1 MLNNYKHTYPKVT
14 SILTPHPHTMPGM
27 DDEFDLTTKAG
38 RIGFVIKASGHNPAS
53 IASLLGC
60 KPAAVYQWLDGST
73 KNLKEH
79 LLWKLAD
86 ITGYEA
92 RWISQGEGPAKMDK
106 TIKHANDVLLAME
119 PAARYTAVRLL
130 DTLAEPRKNN
140 GSQ

>member
-1 MLNNYKHTYPKVT
+1 MQR
-14 SILTPHPHTMPGM
+14 MA
-27 DDEFDLTTKAG
+27 DEFDLNTKAG
-38 RIGFVIKASGHNPAS
+38 RIGFVIDKSGHNPAS
-53 IASLLGC
+53 IAKLLGC

-92 RWISQGEGPAKMDK
+92 RWISQREGAAKMDK
-106 TIKHANDVLLAME
+106 AIKHANEVLLAMPPE
-119 PAARYTAVRLL
+119 ARYTAVRLI

-140 GSQ
+140 SSQ

>member
-1 MLNNYKHTYPKVT
+1 MIDYKHTYPKAA
-14 SILTPHPHTMPGM
+14 SILTSLAHTMLSM
-27 DDEFDLTTKAG
+27 AEEFDLTTKAG
-38 RIGFVIKASGHNPAS
+38 RIGFVIEKSQHNPAS
-53 IASLLGC
+53 IAKLLGC

-92 RWISQGEGPAKMDK
+92 RWISQGEGQAKVDK
-106 TIKHANDVLLAME
+106 TIKHANDVLLAMQPE
-119 PAARYTAVRLL
+119 ARYTAVRLL

>member
-1 MLNNYKHTYPKVT
+1 MQD
-14 SILTPHPHTMPGM
+14 M
-27 DDEFDLTTKAG
+27 DHEFDMTTKAG
-38 RIGFVIKASGHNPAS
+38 RIGFVIEKSGHNPAS
-53 IASLLGC
+53 IAKLLGC

-86 ITGYEA
+86 ITEYEA
-92 RWISQGEGPAKMDK
+92 RWISQGEGQPKMDK
-106 TIKHANDVLLAME
+106 TIKHANQVLLAMQPE
-119 PAARYTAVRLL
+119 ARYTAVRLL

>member
-1 MLNNYKHTYPKVT
+1 
-14 SILTPHPHTMPGM
+14 M

-38 RIGFVIKASGHNPAS
+38 RIGFVIKKSGHNPAS
-53 IASLLGC
+53 IAPLLGC

-92 RWISQGEGPAKMDK
+92 RWISLGEGTPKLDN
-106 TIKHANDVLLAME
+106 TIKHANAVLLAMQ

-130 DTLAEPRKNN
+130 DTLAEPEKSN
-140 GSQ
+140 GTQ

>member
-1 MLNNYKHTYPKVT
+1 M
-14 SILTPHPHTMPGM
+14 SSME
-27 DDEFDLTTKAG
+27 DEFDLDTKAG
-38 RIGFVIKASGHNPAS
+38 RIGFVIEKSGHNPAS
-53 IASLLGC
+53 IAKLLGC
-60 KPAAVYQWLDGST
+60 KAAAVYQWLDGST

-92 RWISQGEGPAKMDK
+92 RWISQGEGPAKLDNTM
-106 TIKHANDVLLAME
+106 KHANSVLLAMQ
-119 PAARYTAVRLL
+119 PDARYTAVRLL

>member
-1 MLNNYKHTYPKVT
+1 MLHYKHTYSNHA
-14 SILTPHPHTMPGM
+14 SILITQPHTIEGM
-27 DDEFDLTTKAG
+27 DDDLDLTTKAG
-38 RIGFVIKASGHNPAS
+38 RIGFVIKQCGHSPAS

-92 RWISQGEGPAKMDK
+92 RWISQGEGASKLDK
-106 TIKHANDVLLAME
+106 SLKHAHDVLMAMQPE
-119 PAARYTAVRLL
+119 DRYTAVRLI
-130 DTLAEPRKNN
+130 DTLAEPRETN
-140 GSQ
+140 GTK